1 MRLAIVRRRLVPTGG
16 AERSIENTIE
26 ALAGT
31 GIETTLVSE
40 SAEAAP
46 AGGGRP
52 ARMVRLPPAGGPLV
66 SGGRYRRYRAFQAAV
81 AGVLA
86 EGSFDVVQSHER
98 ILDAHLFRAGDGV
111 HAAWID
117 RLGRE
122 RRWWRRRLLEADR
135 FHRHLIETE
144 RRMARQTD
152 MTFVANS
159 PMIARELADWLDLPA
174 ARIRTIENG
183 VDLAAFRPPT
193 PEERMEARARFG
205 LSMDDRVVAFA
216 GSGFERKGA
225 FALVRAFGAGRL
237 RGKKALIAGRDK
249 RSGRL
254 GSLIRRLGLE
264 DRVTMLGAVADV
276 ARLLHAGDVFVLPT
290 LYDPMPNAAI
300 EAIACGL
307 PVVTTPD
314 AGIGDVVVEHG
325 AGCVS
330 GRGAE
335 ALSAA
340 IAETFDDLEARRR
353 AAIGLRDRF
362 GLSRATARWLDLY
375 RERM

>member
-16 AERSIENTIE
+16 AERFIENAIE
-26 ALAGT
+26 ALAET

-52 ARMVRLPPAGGPLV
+52 ARVVRLPPAGGLPT
-66 SGGRYRRYRAFQAAV
+66 GGSRYRRYRAFQTAV
-81 AGVLA
+81 AGALA
-86 EGSFDVVQSHER
+86 KGSFDVVQSHER

-111 HAAWID
+111 HAAWVD

-122 RRWWRRRLLEADR
+122 RRWRRRLLGVDR

-144 RRMARQTD
+144 RRMARRTD
-152 MTFVANS
+152 MIFVANS
-159 PMIARELADWLDLPA
+159 PMVARELAGWLDLPA

-205 LSMDDRVVAFA
+205 LSMDDQVVAFA

-225 FALVRAFGAGRL
+225 FALVRALGAGRL

-254 GSLIRRLGLE
+254 GALIRRLGLE
-264 DRVTMLGAVADV
+264 ARVTMLGAVPDV

-290 LYDPMPNAAI
+290 LYDPMPNAAL

-314 AGIGDVVVEHG
+314 AGIGDAVIEHG
-325 AGCVS
+325 AGCLS

-335 ALSAA
+335 ALSCA
-340 IAETFDDLEARRR
+340 IEETFADLEARRR

-362 GLSRATARWLDLY
+362 DLSRATARWLDLY
-375 RERM
+375 RERL

>member
-1 MRLAIVRRRLVPTGG
+1 MRLAIVRRRFASAGG
-16 AERSIENTIE
+16 AERSIENIVG
-26 ALAGT
+26 ALADT
-31 GIETTLVSE
+31 GVETTLVSE
-40 SAEAAP
+40 SADAAP
-46 AGGGRP
+46 AGGGRLAR
-52 ARMVRLPPAGGPLV
+52 ARMVRIPSAGG
-66 SGGRYRRYRAFQAAV
+66 GRSRRYRAFQAAV
-81 AGVLA
+81 AEVLA
-86 EGSFDVVQSHER
+86 KDSFDVVQSHER
-98 ILDAHLFRAGDGV
+98 ILGAHLYRAGDGV
-111 HAAWID
+111 HAAWVD

-122 RRWWRRRLLEADR
+122 RPRWRRGFLGADR

-144 RRMARQTD
+144 RRMARQTE
-152 MTFVANS
+152 MIFVANS
-159 PMIARELADWLDLPA
+159 GMVARELAGWLDLPST
-174 ARIRTIENG
+174 RIRTIENG
-183 VDLAAFRPPT
+183 VDLAVFRPPT
-193 PEERMEARARFG
+193 PEERKRARTRLG
-205 LSMDDRVVAFA
+205 LSMDDQVVAFV

-237 RGKKALIAGRDK
+237 RGKKALVAGRDK

-254 GSLIRRLGLE
+254 GSLIRKLGLE
-264 DRVTMLGAVADV
+264 DRITMLGAVADV

-314 AGIGDVVVEHG
+314 AGIGDVVGEHG

-340 IAETFDDLEARRR
+340 IEETFADLEARRR
-353 AAIGLRDRF
+353 AALGLRDRF
-362 GLSRATARWLDLY
+362 DLSRATARWLGLY
-375 RERM
+375 RELP